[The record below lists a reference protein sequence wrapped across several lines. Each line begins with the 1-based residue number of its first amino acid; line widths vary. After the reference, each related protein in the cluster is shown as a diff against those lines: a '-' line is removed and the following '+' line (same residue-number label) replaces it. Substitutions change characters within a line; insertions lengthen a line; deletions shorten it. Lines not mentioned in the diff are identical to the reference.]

1 MKPDMVV
8 MLTTDSNIDRR
19 IIQEADSLESA
30 GWKVTIIAMP
40 KTSKLFSN
48 DERIIRLPFYSATE
62 KNSVQ
67 LFLLCFYRWISKYL
81 PFKSAVET
89 LIRKIAWLTTDM
101 EEFYLSVFRNVVD
114 KYKPKVFVAHDL
126 PTLPAAIYAAAK
138 CNAKVVY
145 DSHELYAEQ
154 QFSDLEKR
162 KWKQLEQKYIGHCNS
177 IITVNNLIARELE
190 QRYNLHDKV
199 YVISNALPPKNRV
212 HINSKIF
219 HQKFGLEDHAKV
231 VLFQGGLSLNRNLE
245 KLVESMAYVRNPLI
259 NLVILGD
266 GPLKSLL
273 QSITIKHNLSKK
285 VYFHQAVTQEEL
297 LDYTSCADLGIIPY
311 QATCLNNYYCTPNKL
326 FEFIAAEIPI
336 LSAKLPS
343 IENILNQ
350 FQIGLT
356 ADFAS
361 SSQISHALDS
371 LFENEQILK
380 KYKSN
385 LNKASK
391 EIVWEDKKFT
401 SIFEG
406 YK

>member
-1 MKPDMVV
+1 MKPNMVV

-19 IIQEADSLESA
+19 IIQEADSLEFA

-40 KTSKLFSN
+40 KTSSLFS
-48 DERIIRLPFYSATE
+48 DDKRVFRLPFYPKIN
-62 KNSVQ
+62 KNNRK
-67 LFLLCFYRWISKYL
+67 LFLLWLYRWVNKYMPL
-81 PFKSAVET
+81 STASRI

-101 EEFYLSVFRNVVD
+101 EEFYLSVFRNVLD
-114 KYKPKVFVAHDL
+114 KYKPAVFVAHDL

-154 QFSDLEKR
+154 EFSDLEKR

-266 GPLKSLL
+266 GSLKSLL

-297 LDYTSCADLGIIPY
+297 LNYTSCADLGVIPY

-356 ADFAS
+356 ANFTS
-361 SSQISHALDS
+361 PFQISHALDS

>member
-1 MKPDMVV
+1 MKPDTIV

-19 IIQEADSLESA
+19 IIQEADSLESV
-30 GWKVTIIAMP
+30 GWKVTIMTMP
-40 KTSKLFSN
+40 KTSKLFS
-48 DERIIRLPFYSATE
+48 DDKRVIRLPFYSSIS
-62 KNSVQ
+62 KNNGK
-67 LFLLCFYRWISKYL
+67 LFLLWLYRLVNKYIPL
-81 PFKSAVET
+81 GSRT
-89 LIRKIAWLTTDM
+89 LIRKITWLTTDM
-101 EEFYLSVFRNVVD
+101 EEFHLKLFRSAFD
-114 KYKPKVFVAHDL
+114 KYKPTVFVAHDL
-126 PTLPAAIYAAAK
+126 PTLPAACYAAAK

-154 QFSDLEKR
+154 EFSDLEKR
-162 KWKQLEQKYIGHCNS
+162 KWKQLEQKYIGYCDS
-177 IITVNNLIARELE
+177 VITVNNLIAQELK
-190 QRYNLHDKV
+190 QRYHLLDEV
-199 YVISNALPPKNRV
+199 YVISNALPSKNRV
-212 HINSKIF
+212 NINSKIF
-219 HQKFGLEDHAKV
+219 HQKFGLQDHAKV

-245 KLVESMAYVRNPLI
+245 KLVESMAYVQNPLV

-266 GPLKSLL
+266 GQLRSLL

-285 VYFHQAVTQEEL
+285 VHFHQAVTQEEL
-297 LDYTSCADLGIIPY
+297 LDYTSSADLGIIPY
-311 QATCLNNYYCTPNKL
+311 HATCLNNYYCTPNKL

-343 IENILNQ
+343 IENILNE

-380 KYKSN
+380 KYKNN

>member
-1 MKPDMVV
+1 MKPDMIV

-40 KTSKLFSN
+40 KTSALFS
-48 DERIIRLPFYSATE
+48 DDKRVLRLPLYLRID
-62 KNSVQ
+62 KNDRK
-67 LFLLCFYRWISKYL
+67 LFLLWLYRWVNKYMPL
-81 PFKSAVET
+81 SSAART
-89 LIRKIAWLTTDM
+89 LIRKITWLTTDM
-101 EEFYLSVFRNVVD
+101 EDFYLSVFRSVLD
-114 KYKPKVFVAHDL
+114 KYKPAVFVAHDL
-126 PTLPAAIYAAAK
+126 PTLPAACYAAAK

-154 QFSDLEKR
+154 EFSDLEKR
-162 KWKQLEQKYIGHCNS
+162 KWKQLEQKYIGHCDS
-177 IITVNNLIARELE
+177 VITVNNLIAQELK
-190 QRYNLHDKV
+190 QRYHLLDEV
-199 YVISNALPPKNRV
+199 YVISNALPSKNRV
-212 HINSKIF
+212 NINSKIF
-219 HQKFGLEDHAKV
+219 HQKFGLQDHAKV

-245 KLVESMAYVRNPLI
+245 KLVESMAYVQNPLV

-266 GPLKSLL
+266 GQLRSLL

-285 VYFHQAVTQEEL
+285 VHFHQAVTQEEL

-343 IENILNQ
+343 IENILNE

-380 KYKSN
+380 KYKNN